1 MENRMSKDTTDNF
14 WAAWGQQIEATLP
27 IFYRLYHDDQG
38 YPLFYSMEDLPGNYI
53 DIDQETYAL
62 SSSKVRV
69 VNGKLKKNTIAPTGK
84 LIPDTMGIACHP
96 KDICIVVPEDQ
107 KHIKWSFTK
116 ND

>member
-1 MENRMSKDTTDNF
+1 MNSNTTDNF
-14 WAAWGQQIEATLP
+14 WSVWGQQVEETSP

-53 DIDQETYAL
+53 EIDKETYAM

-69 VNGKLKKNTIAPTGK
+69 VDGKLKKNNLASTAKLKPNTVGK
-84 LIPDTMGIACHP
+84 ACHY

-107 KHIKWSFTK
+107 KHIKWSFEK

>member
-1 MENRMSKDTTDNF
+1 MSEDTTDNF

-27 IFYRLYHDDQG
+27 IFYRLYYDDQG

-69 VNGKLKKNTIAPTGK
+69 VNGKLKKNTMAPTAK
-84 LIPDTMGIACHP
+84 LRPGTTGTACHY
-96 KDICIVVPEDQ
+96 KDICIVVPKDQ

-116 ND
+116 NDQD

>member
-1 MENRMSKDTTDNF
+1 MSKDTTDNF
-14 WAAWGQQIEATLP
+14 WSAWGQQIESTLP

-69 VNGKLKKNTIAPTGK
+69 VNGKLKNNTVALTAK
-84 LIPDTMGIACHP
+84 LRPGTIGTACHY
-96 KDICIVVPEDQ
+96 KDICIVVSEDQ
-107 KHIKWSFTK
+107 KHIKWRFK
-116 ND
+116 QNDQD